1 MRLIDADALKKAMD
15 GYWGRCQRIRK
26 PRNGETAVF
35 LDIKAIVED
44 CPTIDAVPVRHGKWI
59 DETFKPYGLVHH
71 PFKCNL
77 CGDHAEFA
85 SPYCPNCGT
94 RMDGTQ
100 KKPCDD
106 CQQFDC
112 YGCEYAERKEE

>member
-1 MRLIDADALKKAMD
+1 MRPIDADAYLKKVCT
-15 GYWGRCQRIRK
+15 Y
-26 PRNGETAVF
+26 NETGCGSCR
-35 LDIKAIVED
+35 LQTK
-44 CPTIDAVPVRHGKWI
+44 CPVDEPTVDAVPVRHGKWI

>member
-44 CPTIDAVPVRHGKWI
+44 CPTIDAVPVRHGRWLPK
-59 DETFKPYGLVHH
+59 HH
-71 PFKCNL
+71 YIAGYEFVSGHICSECCDDALNAE
-77 CGDHAEFA
+77 GDDFLTDF
-85 SPYCPNCGT
+85 CPNCGA
-94 RMDGTQ
+94 RMD
-100 KKPCDD
+100 
-106 CQQFDC
+106 
-112 YGCEYAERKEE
+112 EE